1 MNNTQ
6 NAVTTKVVI
15 SINELA
21 KAINISHNAVRNWV
35 IKPIPNQP
43 YDPNQIN
50 YVEVRKHL
58 HAYFADE
65 REFISLVGCA
75 IDDLEISYKANG
87 SINAKKRNR
96 AKLSELIEGEEYI
109 LHNYH
114 MEKVVKF
121 AGCMFAGCTNENI
134 YVFSYKDGYLA
145 YDAKQFER
153 DTLYVEA
160 C

>member
-43 YDPNQIN
+43 YDPNQVN
-50 YVEVRKHL
+50 YAEVRKHL
-58 HAYFADE
+58 HAYFE
-65 REFISLVGCA
+65 NESEFINLVGCA
-75 IDDLEISYKANG
+75 IDDVEISYKATG
-87 SINAKKRNR
+87 SISAKKHNR
-96 AKLSELIEGEEYI
+96 VQLDDLSEGEEYI

-114 MEKVVKF
+114 MEKSVTFV
-121 AGCMFAGCTNENI
+121 GCLNENI

>member
-1 MNNTQ
+1 MENTQ
-6 NAVTTKVVI
+6 NNVTNKVVI

-21 KAINISHNAVRNWV
+21 KTINISHNAVRNWV

-43 YDPNQIN
+43 YNPNQVN

-58 HAYFADE
+58 HAYFNDE
-65 REFISLVGCA
+65 SEFIKLVGCG
-75 IDDLEISYKANG
+75 IDDLEISYKATSNTN
-87 SINAKKRNR
+87 SKKRNR
-96 AKLSELIEGEEYI
+96 VKLDELVEDEEYI

-121 AGCMFAGCTNENI
+121 VGRLNEDI

-145 YDAKQFER
+145 YNAKQFER
-153 DTLYVEA
+153 DTLYIEA

>member
-1 MNNTQ
+1 MENTQ
-6 NAVTTKVVI
+6 NNVINKVVI

-21 KAINISHNAVRNWV
+21 KTINISHNAVRNWV

-43 YDPNQIN
+43 YNPNQVN

-58 HAYFADE
+58 HAYFNDE
-65 REFISLVGCA
+65 SEFIKLVGCK
-75 IDDLEISYKANG
+75 IDDLEISYKATGNTN
-87 SINAKKRNR
+87 SKKRNR
-96 AKLSELIEGEEYI
+96 VKLDELVEGEEYI

-114 MEKVVKF
+114 MEKVINFV
-121 AGCMFAGCTNENI
+121 GRLNENI

-145 YDAKQFER
+145 YNAKQFER
-153 DTLYVEA
+153 DTLYIEA

>member
-1 MNNTQ
+1 MENTQ
-6 NAVTTKVVI
+6 NNVINKVVI

-21 KAINISHNAVRNWV
+21 KTINISHNAVRNWV

-43 YDPNQIN
+43 YNPNQIN

-58 HAYFADE
+58 HAYFNDE
-65 REFISLVGCA
+65 SEFIKLVGCK
-75 IDDLEISYKANG
+75 IDDLEISYKAASSTN
-87 SINAKKRNR
+87 SKKRNR
-96 AKLSELIEGEEYI
+96 VKLDELVENEEYI

-114 MEKVVKF
+114 MEKVVNF
-121 AGCMFAGCTNENI
+121 IGRLNENI

-145 YDAKQFER
+145 YNAKQFER
-153 DTLYVEA
+153 DTLYIEA

>member
-1 MNNTQ
+1 MENTQ
-6 NAVTTKVVI
+6 NNVTNKVVI

-21 KAINISHNAVRNWV
+21 KTINISHNAVRNWV

-43 YDPNQIN
+43 YNPNQVN

-58 HAYFADE
+58 HAYFNDE
-65 REFISLVGCA
+65 SEFIKLVGCK
-75 IDDLEISYKANG
+75 IDDLEISYKATSNTN
-87 SINAKKRNR
+87 SKKRNR
-96 AKLSELIEGEEYI
+96 AKLDELVEDEEYI

-114 MEKVVKF
+114 MEKVVNF
-121 AGCMFAGCTNENI
+121 VGCLNENI

-145 YDAKQFER
+145 YNAKQFER
-153 DTLYVEA
+153 DTLYIEA

>member
-75 IDDLEISYKANG
+75 IDDLEISYKATG
-87 SINAKKRNR
+87 SISAKKRNR

-114 MEKVVKF
+114 MEKAVKF
-121 AGCMFAGCTNENI
+121 AGCLNENI

>member
-43 YDPNQIN
+43 YDPNQVN
-50 YVEVRKHL
+50 YAEVRKHL
-58 HAYFADE
+58 HAYFE
-65 REFISLVGCA
+65 NESEFINLVGCA
-75 IDDLEISYKANG
+75 IDDVEISYKATG
-87 SINAKKRNR
+87 SISAKKHNR
-96 AKLSELIEGEEYI
+96 VKLDELFEGEEYI

-114 MEKVVKF
+114 MEKDVKF
-121 AGCMFAGCTNENI
+121 VGCLYGNV

>member
-6 NAVTTKVVI
+6 NAGTTKVVI

-35 IKPIPNQP
+35 IKPIPDQP
-43 YDPNQIN
+43 YDPNQVN
-50 YVEVRKHL
+50 YAEVRKHL
-58 HAYFADE
+58 HAYFE
-65 REFISLVGCA
+65 NESEFINLVGCA

-87 SINAKKRNR
+87 SINAKKRNK
-96 AKLSELIEGEEYI
+96 AYLSELVEGGEYI

-114 MEKVVKF
+114 MEKPVKF
-121 AGCMFAGCTNENI
+121 VGCLNENV